1 MSIRSRL
8 VLVFKYFP
16 IMIIFFFSFKSKQ
29 VLKTCILM
37 HLHNLV
43 NLSKLSFP
51 KSVGGKQEKEN
62 ISFPRNVLFK
72 NYEIELVSVF

>member
-1 MSIRSRL
+1 
-8 VLVFKYFP
+8 
-16 IMIIFFFSFKSKQ
+16 
-29 VLKTCILM
+29 M

-72 NYEIELVSVF
+72 NYEIELVSVFWNLVFLVNIIFTSFIIQFWK